1 MDEYSAKIMYEL
13 SKLTNKPRQIS
24 NDFLETITL
33 VMFRELISAMPN
45 KEDFV
50 DRILNTW
57 EQQIIAQKK
66 SELDLLTSKQTSLF
80 DLAAGAVI
88 ANSENI
94 DAFIEDVRTIKNLYK
109 ISLLTTA

>member
-45 KEDFV
+45 KEEFV

-57 EQQIIAQKK
+57 EEQIIAQKR

-80 DLAAGAVI
+80 DLAAAAVI

>member
-33 VMFRELISAMPN
+33 VMFRELLSVMTN
-45 KEDFV
+45 KEEFV
-50 DRILNTW
+50 DKILDTW